1 MGQTNNTRKQPIL
14 SRPFIPEGNDFE
26 IMIDM
31 KKADTEE
38 YIDYDL
44 TTCKNIIVY
53 LTCGAHG
60 TEIPLQYTIVDN
72 HKLRCPVHHESL
84 HANTSYGIVV
94 EGDTDDDKHWQ
105 YTIMPR
111 EGIAIIPNTSGEVIP
126 DGTTTIDIQGR
137 VGFIGAVGPQG
148 PPGTTDY
155 NELENKPDLSIYA
168 TKTELDTKQDELESG
183 INIKTINDES
193 ILGEGNI
200 EIKGGGSVE
209 PIIVNYNEQ
218 IPTETLEK
226 IVEQKSNVMML
237 SDQNY
242 YYPLLRLS
250 QRSNYTK
257 LDFGIYYVNP
267 SDTRQVTVMMYSY
280 IKYDHNSYG
289 TWEYNFA
296 YLDDD
301 YKIKNLFNEQFKT
314 TADALWDLD
323 HRINKNE
330 YITNKKLESIEDSTK
345 ETLNELG
352 YNVNEQLSVTANTF
366 IELLKWK
373 EDMQTTTNEIIE
385 ENAWLFNT
393 NNLST
398 LTATT

>member
-60 TEIPLQYTIVDN
+60 TEIPLQYAIVDN
-72 HKLRCPVHHESL
+72 HKLKCPVNHKLL

-94 EGDTDDDKHWQ
+94 EGDTDEDKHWQ

-168 TKTELDTKQDELESG
+168 TKTELDNKQDTLVSG
-183 INIKTINDES
+183 SNIKTINNES
-193 ILGEGNI
+193 ILGSGNI
-200 EIKGGGSVE
+200 DIQGGGGG
-209 PIIVNYNEQ
+209 
-218 IPTETLEK
+218 
-226 IVEQKSNVMML
+226 
-237 SDQNY
+237 D
-242 YYPLLRLS
+242 
-250 QRSNYTK
+250 
-257 LDFGIYYVNP
+257 
-267 SDTRQVTVMMYSY
+267 YS
-280 IKYDHNSYG
+280 
-289 TWEYNFA
+289 
-296 YLDDD
+296 
-301 YKIKNLFNEQFKT
+301 EQFKT

-323 HRINKNE
+323 HRINKSE
-330 YITNKKLESIEDSTK
+330 YITNKKLESIENSTK
-345 ETLNELG
+345 DTLDEFGDNI
-352 YNVNEQLSVTANTF
+352 NEQLSVTANTF

-373 EDMQTTTNEIIE
+373 EGLQTTTNEIIE
-385 ENAWLFNT
+385 QNAWLFNT
-393 NNLST
+393 NVSST